1 MAYGDFKDLTK
12 RIAVDKVLHDKAFKI
27 AKNPTCDGY
36 RRELAPM
43 VYNIFDRET
52 YGETV
57 KNKNFTNKDLAEELN
72 KPIIRNFDE
81 SKVH

>member
-1 MAYGDFKDLTK
+1 MAHGDFKDLTK
-12 RIAVDKVLHDKAFKI
+12 ITAVDKVLRDEAFKI
-27 AKNPTCDGY
+27 AKNPTYDGY

-52 YGETV
+52 HGETV
-57 KNKNFTNKDLAEELN
+57 KNKNIANKDLAEELN
-72 KPIIRNFDE
+72 KPIIRNFDK